1 LRRRCKTAQPP
12 LGANAD
18 RIEYAGADV
27 AAHEK
32 AARRPLLLLLLI
44 FQRRPIV

>member
-18 RIEYAGADV
+18 RVEYAGADV

-32 AARRPLLLLLLI
+32 AARRPLLLLLI